1 MFVRIVCVYLSKQKL
16 KHMKEETFEEIQ
28 KRKKENKDEVNHL
41 IHTSDWE
48 IDDYDEMDGYIF
60 ITICKKKK

>member
-1 MFVRIVCVYLSKQKL
+1 
-16 KHMKEETFEEIQ
+16 MKEETFEEIQ